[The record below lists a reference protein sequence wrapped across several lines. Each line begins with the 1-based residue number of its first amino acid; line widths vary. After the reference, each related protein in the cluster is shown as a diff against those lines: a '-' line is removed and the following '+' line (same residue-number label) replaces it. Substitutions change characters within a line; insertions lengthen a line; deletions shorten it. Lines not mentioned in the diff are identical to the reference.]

1 MASVRG
7 SDPRIAD
14 TLPQLGR
21 AGAIMQPVRRA
32 AAVWIVLMA
41 AYAATIGL
49 HAFGGSQFGGD
60 EPHYL
65 LTAESIVSD
74 HDVDLR
80 DEYAV
85 RAYRDWYPYVLE
97 RHGRLTNGQ
106 ANEPHGIGFPLLI
119 APAFALGGTLAVQLL
134 MAAIA
139 ALAFTL
145 AAAIARRVVPDP
157 WASGAALACGLSPPA
172 LAYATTVTPELTAGA
187 LLAFAVLLAL
197 RVRELPR
204 IRWVAGAAI
213 ALALLPWLGLTFALP
228 GAVVA
233 LAMVRWLRRRARG
246 FAVLVTVEVL
256 LFSAV
261 LFVTINDQLF
271 GGFTPTVADVPG
283 RGIDDLGIA
292 DIADRAPRLVGL
304 WLDRTYGLL
313 RWAPVLALAF
323 YALWLLWRSRRDRL
337 ARALPERRDV
347 EVAAT
352 LCALVCAA
360 QVFVAAFVAPTM
372 FGFWFPGRY
381 LVPALPLAVAL
392 VAWGLRHAPRV
403 GIALV
408 ALTLVT
414 SVWWYAALRI
424 DGRAIVGP
432 SSRAPL
438 GPLDGALPLFGSGSA
453 GATIALALAAA
464 ALVALLA
471 AEWRAWRSE
480 PG

>member
-1 MASVRG
+1 
-7 SDPRIAD
+7 
-14 TLPQLGR
+14 
-21 AGAIMQPVRRA
+21 MQPVRRVV
-32 AAVWIVLMA
+32 AVCVLLFA

-49 HAFGGSQFGGD
+49 HAFGSSQFGGD

-65 LTAESIVSD
+65 LTAESLVSD
-74 HDVDLR
+74 HDIDLR
-80 DEYAV
+80 DEYAA

-119 APAFALGGTLAVQLL
+119 APAYAVGGPLAVQLL

-139 ALAFTL
+139 ALAFAL
-145 AAAIARRVVPDP
+145 GAALARRVVPEP
-157 WASGAALACGLSPPA
+157 WASGATLACGLSPPA
-172 LAYATTVTPELTAGA
+172 LAYATTVTPELTAGC
-187 LLAFAVLLAL
+187 LLAFATLLAL
-197 RVRELPR
+197 RIRELPR

-213 ALALLPWLGLTFALP
+213 ALATLPWLGLAFALP
-228 GAVVA
+228 GAVVT

-246 FAVLVTVEVL
+246 FAVLVTAEVL

-261 LFVTINDQLF
+261 MFVTIDDQLF

-283 RGIDDLGIA
+283 RGIDDLSLGDVA
-292 DIADRAPRLVGL
+292 ARAPRLVAL

-352 LCALVCAA
+352 LCALVCAS

-372 FGFWFPGRY
+372 YGFWFPGRY

-392 VAWGLRHAPRV
+392 VAWGLRHAPRTGTV
-403 GIALV
+403 LA
-408 ALTLVT
+408 ALTIVT
-414 SVWWYAALRI
+414 SVWWYAQLRI
-424 DGRAIVGP
+424 GGGAIIGP

-438 GPLDGALPLFGSGSA
+438 GPLDGALALFGTGSA
-453 GATIALALAAA
+453 GATIAIATAGAALAG
-464 ALVALLA
+464 LVAF
-471 AEWRAWRSE
+471 EWRAWRRAADLTRL
-480 PG
+480 

>member
-1 MASVRG
+1 MHR
-7 SDPRIAD
+7 
-14 TLPQLGR
+14 
-21 AGAIMQPVRRA
+21 VRRA
-32 AAVWIVLMA
+32 AAVWLVLFA

-49 HAFGGSQFGGD
+49 HAFGTSQFGGD

-80 DEYAV
+80 DEYAA

-119 APAFALGGTLAVQLL
+119 APAYAVGGPLAVQLL

-139 ALAFTL
+139 ALAFAL
-145 AAAIARRVVPDP
+145 GGALARRVVPEP
-157 WASGAALACGLSPPA
+157 WATAATLACGLSPPA
-172 LAYATTVTPELTAGA
+172 LAYGTAVTPELSAGA
-187 LLAFAVLLAL
+187 LLAFATILAL
-197 RVRELPR
+197 RVRDLPR

-213 ALALLPWLGLTFALP
+213 ALAVLPWLGLAFALP

-233 LAMVRWLRRRARG
+233 LAMVRWLRRRARS
-246 FAVLVTVEVL
+246 FAVLVTAEVL

-283 RGIDDLGIA
+283 RAIDDLGAA
-292 DIADRAPRLVGL
+292 DVADRVPRLVGL

-313 RWAPVLALAF
+313 RWAPVFALAF
-323 YALWLLWRSRRDRL
+323 FGLWLLWRSRRDRL
-337 ARALPERRDV
+337 SQALAEQRDV

-352 LCALVCAA
+352 LCALVCGA
-360 QVFVAAFVAPTM
+360 QVVVATFVAPTM
-372 FGFWFPGRY
+372 TGFWFPGRY
-381 LVPALPLAVAL
+381 LVCALPVAVAL
-392 VAWGLRHAPRV
+392 VAYGLRRAPRI
-403 GIALV
+403 GAALIAV
-408 ALTLVT
+408 TAVT
-414 SVWWYAALRI
+414 SVWWYAELRI
-424 DGRAIVGP
+424 DGGAIVGP

-438 GPLDGALPLFGSGSA
+438 GPLDAGLPLFAAGSP
-453 GATIALALAAA
+453 GAAIALAVVAAGLA
-464 ALVALLA
+464 ALVAF
-471 AEWRAWRSE
+471 EWRARGIE
-480 PG
+480 RA